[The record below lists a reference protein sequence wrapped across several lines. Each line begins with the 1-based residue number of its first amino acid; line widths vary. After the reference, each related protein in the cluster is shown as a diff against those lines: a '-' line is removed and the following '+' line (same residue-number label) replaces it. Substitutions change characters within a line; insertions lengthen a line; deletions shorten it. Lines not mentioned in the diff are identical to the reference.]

1 MNALHPE
8 LLRGNDDRQFR
19 IKDRTLAILDL
30 AISFHIIQIDETG
43 LVFRY
48 VGNEQWFKDPGQLDI
63 IHEGF
68 SLRNLP
74 VQTLADYR
82 IPTDMVRT
90 RHHCVKFNA
99 LSPAQTQQLD
109 QLIALCAR

>member
-8 LLRGNDDRQFR
+8 LLKQNDDRQFR

-30 AISFHIIQIDETG
+30 AIPFHIIQISANG

-48 VGNEQWFKDPGQLDI
+48 VGLEQWFKDPDKLDLAY
-63 IHEGF
+63 EGF

-74 VQTLADYR
+74 VQTVADYH
-82 IPTDMVRT
+82 IPTDMVRI
-90 RHHCVKFNA
+90 RQHCVKFNS
-99 LSPAQTQQLD
+99 LSPAQTKQLE
-109 QLIALCAR
+109 QFIGLCAQ